1 MVHFRNFS
9 SLAHAK
15 MTLVKFKD
23 FCVKLN
29 LEIIFSQ
36 DKKIFLQSIPYDV
49 TLGYTLTMMKTP
61 YLARLLKSSC

>member
-36 DKKIFLQSIPYDV
+36 DKKNIFTKYLLRPHDGLHPKYDED
-49 TLGYTLTMMKTP
+49 TLPG
-61 YLARLLKSSC
+61 SSS